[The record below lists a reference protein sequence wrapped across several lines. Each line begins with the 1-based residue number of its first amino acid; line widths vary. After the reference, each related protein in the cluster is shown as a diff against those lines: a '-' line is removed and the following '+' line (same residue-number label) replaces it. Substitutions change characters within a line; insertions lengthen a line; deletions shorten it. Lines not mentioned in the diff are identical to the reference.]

1 MGRSVPSVVSRPA
14 SRKDVEMSVLVTTT
28 DGYHIF
34 TSSGKQLRSLEG
46 HRVESFTPGP
56 DGTHFAVI
64 DRHEVWSHDRN
75 GEWTTLAKSDATL
88 TAVVAAGDA
97 VFAGTDDARVLR
109 LGASGALEPMTGFDT
124 VAGRDEWHQVGSP
137 LQVRTMTAT
146 CDGAVVLANVHVGGI
161 PRSADGGTTWAPTI
175 AVDDDVH
182 QVLAHPTR
190 PDVAV
195 GAASVGLCR
204 SHDAGATWTSSTE
217 GMELSYA
224 RGVAFLGDDVLIT
237 VSDGPWASRALVYRA
252 PVDGGAATAVG
263 GGLGELHG
271 NVDSGCIASDGRI
284 VALADG
290 NGDVWRSTEGVEG
303 FERIAGGLEG
313 VTGVTVA

>member
-1 MGRSVPSVVSRPA
+1 
-14 SRKDVEMSVLVTTT
+14 MSVLVTTT

-46 HRVESFTPGP
+46 HRVESFTPAPG
-56 DGTHFAVI
+56 GAFLAVV
-64 DRHEVWSHDRN
+64 DRREIWSHGSD
-75 GEWTTLAKSDATL
+75 GGWTPIAKSEGTL

-109 LGASGALEPMTGFDT
+109 LAPSGALEPLPGFDT

-146 CDGAVVLANVHVGGI
+146 CDGRAVLANVHVGGI
-161 PRSADGGTTWAPTI
+161 PRSVDGGVTWHPTL

-190 PDVAV
+190 PEIVVA
-195 GAASVGLCR
+195 AASVGLCR
-204 SHDAGATWTSSTE
+204 SHDGGATWTSSTE
-217 GMELSYA
+217 GMELTYA
-224 RGVAFLGDDVLIT
+224 RGVAFVGGDAVVT

-252 PVDGGAATAVG
+252 SVDGGGAEPVD

-271 NVDSGCIASDGRI
+271 NVDSRCIDSNGEI

-290 NGDVWRSTEGVEG
+290 DGAVWRSAAGYEG
-303 FERIAGGLEG
+303 FERIADGLDG